1 MRRQSFLRSDDN
13 RVYKSSTVNS
23 VTTNQRFI
31 VDIAGRLPTILCVI
45 DGDDGSLER
54 SYIYSGAQPIAFYE
68 GSNDDPNYFYLHDR
82 LGSVRQVLDTSG
94 NVVNTYTYTPFGRD
108 PNSQFA
114 ETVDNPFQF
123 TGQWYDSEI
132 DQYYLRARQYEPQ
145 LMRSTSIDPVFGR
158 PDRSLT
164 LHKYLYC
171 TNDPINLTDPSG
183 EFAVFGFVDLL
194 VDNVLS
200 AELRSTHS
208 SVLRGMYNKAEGY
221 TTSFSQMNLERGM
234 MYDITVQNIEG
245 DLKAT
250 MVDAGLANVKLYS
263 ENAARWGEVIRE
275 VWEAKEVWDP
285 EEWKNGDPEFDEFED
300 YSWNLLLDNWF
311 GLID

>member
-1 MRRQSFLRSDDN
+1 MP
-13 RVYKSSTVNS
+13 
-23 VTTNQRFI
+23 I
-31 VDIAGRLPTILCVI
+31 ILCVI
-45 DGDDGSLER
+45 DADDGSLER
-54 SYIYSGAQPIAFYE
+54 SYIYAGAQPIAFYE

-94 NVVNTYTYTPFGRD
+94 NVANTYTYTPFGTD

-114 ETVDNPFQF
+114 ETVDNPFKF
-123 TGQWYDSEI
+123 TGQWYDTEI
-132 DQYYLRARQYEPQ
+132 GQYHLRARQYEPE

-221 TTSFSQMNLERGM
+221 TTSFSQMNMERGM
-234 MYDITVQNIEG
+234 MYDLFVEDIDNDFKGT
-245 DLKAT
+245 L
-250 MVDAGLANVKLYS
+250 VDAGIEVVGLYS
-263 ENAARWGEVIRE
+263 ENAARWVEITRE
-275 VWEAKEVWDP
+275 VWKDRKEWLD
-285 EEWKNGDPEFDEFED
+285 EEEGIQDVEEFIK
-300 YSWNLLLDNWF
+300 YSWKKFCENL
-311 GLID
+311 GIDFL